1 MPASAIIPWSSARGC
16 CWRWRFGAGGCLTR
30 TECRSDRVLQR
41 LRAHPPKAL
50 LPAAIVFQRVPKTLF
65 IEVRPQTIAEVQLRE
80 RGFPEQKIAEP
91 PFVPGADQ
99 QIDGADCMGAV
110 IGFEQQAMKALGSQI
125 GGAFAATSRLQDAV
139 LRGVVDGD
147 AQQHSGAARAH

>member
-1 MPASAIIPWSSARGC
+1 MLPIVPS
-16 CWRWRFGAGGCLTR
+16 GGW
-30 TECRSDRVLQR
+30 VLQR
-41 LRAHPPKAL
+41 LRAQPAEAP

-99 QIDGADCMGAV
+99 QVDGADCMGAV
-110 IGFEQQAMKALGSQI
+110 IGFEQQAVKVLGGQI
-125 GGAFAATSRLQDAV
+125 GGAFATKRRLPDAV
-139 LRGVVDGD
+139 L
-147 AQQHSGAARAH
+147 